1 MRVGYIVNY
10 WQFIDKSHLV
20 SADYVIHHN
29 TLVEGKDV
37 YYFRIVCSDVKFIGT
52 YSDPAGFS

>member
-1 MRVGYIVNY
+1 MQVGYIINY

-20 SADYVIHHN
+20 SADYVIHN
-29 TLVEGKDV
+29 TLVKGKVV
-37 YYFRIVCSDVKFIGT
+37 YYFSIVCFDVKFIGT